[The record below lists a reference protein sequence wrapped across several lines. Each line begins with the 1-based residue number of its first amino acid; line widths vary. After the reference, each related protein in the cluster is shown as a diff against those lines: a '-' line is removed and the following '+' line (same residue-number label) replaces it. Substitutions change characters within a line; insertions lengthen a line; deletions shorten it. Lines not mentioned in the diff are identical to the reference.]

1 VRSQGDPFYLRFLVE
16 DVAGGLINE
25 GNVDSV
31 PSGLDGYLDQQLSQ
45 LNRSA
50 HSQELRDIIGLILE
64 ADGALSR
71 DDLIEMV
78 PGVDMINFNDVLR
91 DIHRFLL
98 VHDHQYT
105 FCHSR
110 FKEYFVGR
118 GR

>member
-1 VRSQGDPFYLRFLVE
+1 MD
-16 DVAGGLINE
+16 N
-25 GNVDSV
+25 V

-45 LNRSA
+45 LNRTA
-50 HSQELRDIIGLILE
+50 HSPEHRDIVGLLFE

-71 DDLIEMV
+71 KDLIKMV
-78 PGVDMINFNDVLR
+78 PGLNKVNFNDVLR

-118 GR
+118 RG

>member
-1 VRSQGDPFYLRFLVE
+1 
-16 DVAGGLINE
+16 VAGGLINE